1 MKLNIAAAATL
12 CTVFVSPVLAEE
24 VVMYRP
30 IQAGSL
36 HEGPLDM
43 VAYWTHLEDQR
54 YEVTATFIARTDGA
68 APMRVVVHLLDGND
82 VSFAIPGPQTAL
94 YRFAR
99 RDGEVTASVELLQ
112 NVTVLELLAGTIPS
126 SAAD

>member
-43 VAYWTHLEDQR
+43 VAYWWP
-54 YEVTATFIARTDGA
+54 
-68 APMRVVVHLLDGND
+68 APTEVVHP
-82 VSFAIPGPQTAL
+82 PG
-94 YRFAR
+94 
-99 RDGEVTASVELLQ
+99 
-112 NVTVLELLAGTIPS
+112 
-126 SAAD
+126 